1 MIAKIARVAKYAVLG
16 ALGVVLLLL
25 SWGLIEPYFID
36 TEEQVAEIPGL
47 PSSWEGQRIGVI
59 ADWQIGMWLDN
70 TRTMRRSA
78 ELLAEERPAAV
89 LIAGDFVYGP
99 SDDNDEDIRKVGE
112 FVRPLTEAGIPTYA
126 VLGNHDYRMAYKDSE
141 PNPRAA
147 ERVREALES
156 AGVRVLKNEAVS
168 LKAPETSTGHERAAG
183 GVDPLRLVGIG
194 ARWPDEDRPE
204 AALSGVPDEAPR
216 FVMMHNPNSF
226 GAFPA
231 GTAPVAVA
239 GHTHGGQVRIPFLP
253 EWSWLKIVEDD
264 EIHVDG
270 WIEGFGEPGNQLYV
284 NRGIGFSVVPIR
296 INCRPEVT
304 LFTLRPAQ

>member
-1 MIAKIARVAKYAVLG
+1 MIAKIARVAKYAVLSTLG
-16 ALGVVLLLL
+16 AVLLLL

-36 TEEQVAEIPGL
+36 TEEQTAEIPGL
-47 PSSWEGQRIGVI
+47 PASWEGQRIGVI
-59 ADWQIGMWLDN
+59 ADWQIGMWMDN
-70 TRTMRRSA
+70 TRTMRRSV
-78 ELLAEERPAAV
+78 ELLVEERPAAV

-99 SDDNDEDIRKVGE
+99 SDEEDDDIRKVQE

-126 VLGNHDYRMAYKDSE
+126 VLGNHDYRMAYRDSE

-156 AGVRVLKNEAVS
+156 EGVRVLKNEAVA
-168 LKAPETSTGHERAAG
+168 LEPPETPMGRERAAG
-183 GVDPLRLVGIG
+183 GDEPLRLVGIG
-194 ARWPDEDRPE
+194 ARWPNEDRPE
-204 AALSGVPDEAPR
+204 LALARVPDGAPR

-284 NRGIGFSVVPIR
+284 NRGIGFSVAPIR

-304 LFTLRPAQ
+304 LFTLRGER

>member
-1 MIAKIARVAKYAVLG
+1 LSLLG
-16 ALGVVLLLL
+16 AVLLLL

-36 TEEQVAEIPGL
+36 TEEETAEIPGL
-47 PSSWEGQRIGVI
+47 PDAWEDQRIGVI
-59 ADWQIGMWLDN
+59 ADWQIGMWMDN
-70 TRTMRRSA
+70 TRTMRRSV
-78 ELLAEERPAAV
+78 ELLVEERPAAV

-99 SDDNDEDIRKVGE
+99 SDDDDEDIRKVGE
-112 FVRPLTEAGIPTYA
+112 FVRPLTEAGVPTYA
-126 VLGNHDYRMAYKDSE
+126 VLGNHDYRMAYRDSK

-147 ERVREALES
+147 ERVGEALES
-156 AGVRVLKNEAVS
+156 EGVRVLKNEAVS
-168 LKAPETSTGHERAAG
+168 LEAPETSTGREPPAAAG
-183 GVDPLRLVGIG
+183 EEPLRLVGIG
-194 ARWPDEDRPE
+194 ARWPNEDRPE

-226 GAFPA
+226 EAFRA

-239 GHTHGGQVRIPFLP
+239 GHTHGGQVRVPFAP